1 MRYRPAGVNN
11 RGKREKIPDT
21 EAITKVRK
29 YALFSAANRLEKMGM
44 FVFSSLK
51 YVVDESVYLRGTR
64 TKRMAFS

>member
-11 RGKREKIPDT
+11 RGKSEKIPDT

-29 YALFSAANRLEKMGM
+29 YALFSAANRLKKMRM
-44 FVFSSLK
+44 FVFSSLT
-51 YVVDESVYLRGTR
+51 YAVDESVHLRGTR

>member
-1 MRYRPAGVNN
+1 MNN
-11 RGKREKIPDT
+11 RGKSEKMPDT

-29 YALFSAANRLEKMGM
+29 YALFSAANRLKKMKM

-51 YVVDESVYLRGTR
+51 YVVNGSVYLRGTR